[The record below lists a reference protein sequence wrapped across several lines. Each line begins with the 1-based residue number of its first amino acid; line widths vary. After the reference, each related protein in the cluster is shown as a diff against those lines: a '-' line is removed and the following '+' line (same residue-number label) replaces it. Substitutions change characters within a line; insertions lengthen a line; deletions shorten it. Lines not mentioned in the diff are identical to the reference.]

1 MHVPILSTL
10 RDRFAT
16 ALDIKQEIANVST
29 STLPWPPTASD
40 LNLDS
45 ARRIIPPKLFNFIA
59 WIVSASEDPTD
70 DEFVQVT
77 EVESRRIL
85 AIAQDVVYLA
95 SKGEKVMPKH
105 ISLAMAVRHLSG
117 SAQLIGLLNGF
128 GYSVSHSFVLEHD
141 TALAQQEIERGS
153 TALPSCIHSGL
164 YTTLVWDNNDFG
176 EETLSGKG
184 TTHNTNGIA
193 IQHTESQPF
202 TQTVPLLPKKKT
214 KQRSLLAPDK
224 DIVPFWGEKKSS
236 PEVFATSV
244 DLELGH
250 HLVSLQ
256 HH

>member
-1 MHVPILSTL
+1 
-10 RDRFAT
+10 
-16 ALDIKQEIANVST
+16 
-29 STLPWPPTASD
+29 
-40 LNLDS
+40 
-45 ARRIIPPKLFNFIA
+45 
-59 WIVSASEDPTD
+59 
-70 DEFVQVT
+70 
-77 EVESRRIL
+77 
-85 AIAQDVVYLA
+85 
-95 SKGEKVMPKH
+95 MPKH

-128 GYSVSHSFVLEHD
+128 GYSVSHSFVLE
-141 TALAQQEIERGS
+141 IERSS
-153 TALPSCIHSGL
+153 TALPSCTHSGL

-224 DIVPFWGEKKSS
+224 DIVPFRGEKKSS